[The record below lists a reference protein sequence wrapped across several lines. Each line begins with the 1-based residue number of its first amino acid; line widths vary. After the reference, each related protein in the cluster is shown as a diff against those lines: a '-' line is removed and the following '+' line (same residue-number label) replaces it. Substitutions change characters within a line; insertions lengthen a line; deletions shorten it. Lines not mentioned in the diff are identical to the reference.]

1 MRKVE
6 RTNAMEEKD
15 KQAEGFVDFAEIKV
29 DGKQSPLRIDK
40 FLNIRLQLSR
50 NRIQE
55 VIKAGNVTVDDKA
68 VKANH
73 KVKPGELIKVSLPRF
88 YDETLPLL
96 PEDIPLDIRYE
107 DDHLL
112 VLHKPYGLVV
122 HPGVGNWTGTL
133 ANALSF
139 HFGESLPVLEGNS
152 HNRIGLVHR
161 IDKDTSGLMVVAK
174 SELAMTHLA
183 KQFFDHTIDRTYY
196 ALVWGDVEDDQGTI
210 SNHIGRDD
218 RQPRINR
225 VYPEGE
231 SGKWAVTHYEVVERL
246 YYTTL
251 VKCKLETGRTHQIR
265 VHFQHA
271 GHPLFSDKL
280 YGGDKIVKGTVYSK
294 YKQYVEKI
302 FKALPRQG
310 LHAKSIGFT
319 HPATGERIFFESD
332 LPADMEEALNMWRAY
347 VAQRKAGKKN
357 MP

>member
-1 MRKVE
+1 MQEQDQDSDENVE
-6 RTNAMEEKD
+6 Y
-15 KQAEGFVDFAEIKV
+15 AEIKV

-50 NRIQE
+50 NRIQDA
-55 VIKAGNVTVDDKA
+55 IKAGNVTVDEK
-68 VKANH
+68 VIKANH
-73 KVKPGELIKVSLPRF
+73 KVKPGELIKVVLPRY

-96 PEDIPLDIRYE
+96 GEDIPLDIRYE
-107 DDHLL
+107 DDDLL
-112 VLHKPYGLVV
+112 VLRKPDGLVV

-133 ANALSF
+133 ANALAY
-139 HFGESLPVLEGNS
+139 HFGNDLPVLEGNS

-174 SELAMTHLA
+174 SPEAMTHLA

-196 ALVWGDVEDDQGTI
+196 ALVWGDVEQDKGTI

-231 SGKWAVTHYEVVERL
+231 AGKWAVTHYEVIERL
-246 YYTTL
+246 YYVTL
-251 VKCKLETGRTHQIR
+251 VKCQLETGRTHQIR
-265 VHFQHA
+265 VHMQHL
-271 GHPLFSDKL
+271 GHPLFSDHL

-302 FKALPRQG
+302 FAALPRQG

-319 HPATGERIFFESD
+319 HPATGERLFFEDD
-332 LPADMEEALNMWRAY
+332 LPEDMEQALNLWRAY

>member
-1 MRKVE
+1 MQETDKH
-6 RTNAMEEKD
+6 TDDNA
-15 KQAEGFVDFAEIKV
+15 DFQEIKV

-40 FLNIRLQLSR
+40 FLNIRLQLTR

-55 VIKAGNVTVDDKA
+55 IIKQGNVTVDDKV

-73 KVKPGELIKVSLPRF
+73 KVKPGELIKIVLPRY
-88 YDETLPLL
+88 YDETQPLL
-96 PEDIPLDIRYE
+96 PENIPLDIRYE
-107 DDHLL
+107 DDDLL
-112 VLHKPYGLVV
+112 VLHKPDNFVV

-133 ANALSF
+133 ANALSY
-139 HFGESLPVLEGNS
+139 HFGENLPVLEGNS

-161 IDKDTSGLMVVAK
+161 IDKDTTGLMVVAK
-174 SELAMTHLA
+174 SELAMSHLA

-196 ALVWGDVEDDQGTI
+196 ALVWGDVEQDKGTI
-210 SNHIGRDD
+210 SNYVGRDD

-225 VYPEGE
+225 VYEEGE
-231 SGKWAVTHYEVVERL
+231 SGKWAVTHYEVIERL
-246 YYTTL
+246 YYVTL

-265 VHFQHA
+265 VHFQHM

-319 HPATGERIFFESD
+319 HPSSDERMLFESD
-332 LPADMEEALNMWRAY
+332 LPPDMEKALELWRAY

>member
-1 MRKVE
+1 
-6 RTNAMEEKD
+6 MEEAD
-15 KQAEGFVDFAEIKV
+15 KNSDEFVDFAEIKV

-50 NRIQE
+50 SRIQE
-55 VIKAGNVTVDDKA
+55 TIKMGNVTVDGKA

-73 KVKPGELIKVSLPRF
+73 KIKPGEFIKVILPRF
-88 YDETLPLL
+88 YDDTLPLL

-107 DDHLL
+107 DDDLL

-133 ANALSF
+133 ANALSH
-139 HFGESLPVLEGNS
+139 HFGEQLPVLSGNPN
-152 HNRIGLVHR
+152 NRIGLVHR

-196 ALVWGDVEDDQGTI
+196 ALVWGDLEEDKGTI

-231 SGKWAVTHYEVVERL
+231 YGKWAVTHYEVVERL
-246 YYTTL
+246 YYVTL
-251 VKCKLETGRTHQIR
+251 VKCQLETGRTHQIR
-265 VHFQHA
+265 VHFKHL
-271 GHPLFSDKL
+271 GHPLFSDKH

-294 YKQYVEKI
+294 YKHYVEKI

-310 LHAKSIGFT
+310 LHAKSLGFT
-319 HPATGERIFFESD
+319 HPATGERMEFDSD
-332 LPADMEEALNMWRAY
+332 LPSDMEEALQLWRSY
-347 VAQRKAGKKN
+347 VAQRQAGKKN

>member
-1 MRKVE
+1 MV
-6 RTNAMEEKD
+6 EKD
-15 KQAEGFVDFAEIKV
+15 KKTDEFVDFAEIKV

-55 VIKAGNVTVDDKA
+55 VIKAGNVTVNDQV

-73 KVKPGELIKVSLPRF
+73 KIKPGELIKVSLPRF

-96 PEDIPLDIRYE
+96 PEEIPLDIRYE

-112 VLHKPYGLVV
+112 VLHKPNGLVV

-133 ANALSF
+133 ANALAF
-139 HFGESLPVLEGNS
+139 HFGEGLPVLEGNS

-174 SELAMTHLA
+174 SDLAMTHLA

-196 ALVWGDVEDDQGTI
+196 ALVWGDLDDDKGTI
-210 SNHIGRDD
+210 SNHVGRDD

-265 VHFQHA
+265 VHFQHE

-302 FKALPRQG
+302 FKVLPRQG

-319 HPATGERIFFESD
+319 HPATGERMFFESD
-332 LPADMEEALNMWRAY
+332 LPADMGGALDMWRAY